1 MVTEDA
7 DGFLSVAYVELVPV
21 LIAAFKE
28 HIDSYQT
35 DQKEMKETLESLRQ
49 QGPASKQIDTQQ
61 TLNNLSQQMSL
72 LVSSLNKSKSSEL
85 VDLESGIGN
94 EKPEKAE
101 ISKKISKRKS
111 FFVKG
116 AIGTACV
123 LVFLL
128 CAVVVPPILLHGE
141 SHLLLC
147 LILSLSLSLF

>member
-28 HIDSYQT
+28 HINSYQT

-49 QGPASKQIDTQQ
+49 QGPAIKQIDTQQ

-85 VDLESGIGN
+85 VDLESGVGN
-94 EKPEKAE
+94 EKPEQS
-101 ISKKISKRKS
+101 ISRKISKRKS

-147 LILSLSLSLF
+147 LILF